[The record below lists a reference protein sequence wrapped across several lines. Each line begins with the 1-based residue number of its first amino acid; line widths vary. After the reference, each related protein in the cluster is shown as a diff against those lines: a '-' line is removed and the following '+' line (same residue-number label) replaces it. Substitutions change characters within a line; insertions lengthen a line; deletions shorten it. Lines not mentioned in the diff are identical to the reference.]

1 MEEEMR
7 NEIQVVE
14 SVGVEVFEAQER
26 AELDRQIATAK
37 AYPREAL
44 SIIRRDCIDIVTMDK
59 DTAESCRYAKPVG
72 GKTMSGAS
80 VHLARILAQQYGNI
94 RIQQR
99 IKQLDQKT
107 ITAEAVA
114 LDMQKNYA
122 VRVEARRSIIGRD
135 GRSFADHVIET
146 NAMAVM
152 AIAERNAILKV
163 IPKTL
168 IDAAYKAAFEAA
180 NGDLSDDQ
188 KVSLARKKALEV
200 FAEKYNATEKDV
212 LKVLGLRAVGQI
224 GAEQIA
230 DLRGYLRSL
239 TDGEISADELFGKQE
254 KETIPSIDP
263 LKAKKK
269 PGDPKAEENQ
279 SAPAVPNGKLL

>member
-1 MEEEMR
+1 MS

-14 SVGVEVFEAQER
+14 SVGIEVFEAQER

-37 AYPREAL
+37 AYPREPL

-59 DTAESCRYAKPVG
+59 DTAESCRYAKPVA

-80 VHLARILAQQYGNI
+80 VHLARVLMQQYGNV
-94 RIQQR
+94 RVQQR
-99 IKQLDQKT
+99 IKHIDQKT

-114 LDMQKNYA
+114 WDMQKNYG
-122 VRVEARRSIIGRD
+122 VRVEARRSIIDRNGKR
-135 GRSFADHVIET
+135 FADHVIET
-146 NAMAVM
+146 NAMAAM
-152 AIAERNAILKV
+152 AIGERNAILKV
-163 IPKTL
+163 IPKSL
-168 IDAAYKAAFEAA
+168 IDSVYKAAFSAA

-188 KVSLARKKALEV
+188 KISIARKKALDL

-212 LKVLGLRAVGQI
+212 LKVLGLRSVGQI

-239 TDGEISADELFGKQE
+239 TDGEISADELFGKAE
-254 KETIPSIDP
+254 KEAVPSIDP
-263 LKAKKK
+263 LNAKKK
-269 PGDPKAEENQ
+269 MEASKKEETKTAATT
-279 SAPAVPNGKLL
+279 SAPADGKLL